1 MFVATR
7 HDNARGR
14 SLFQSIGS
22 CGWQEEWNFF
32 TFLEVEVN
40 RDIHIRVEDGAPLQ
54 QFHVFSQIVGYGHE
68 KGLDYWIIKNS
79 WSDSWGENGYM
90 RMVRNKNMC
99 GIATETSYPLV

>member
-1 MFVATR
+1 MQEADHYFNLFV
-7 HDNARGR
+7 
-14 SLFQSIGS
+14 LVIGKKNGIS
-22 CGWQEEWNFF
+22 FL
-32 TFLEVEVN
+32 FLEEEVN
-40 RDIHIRVEDGAPLQ
+40 RDIHIRVDDGAPLQ
-54 QFHVFSQIVGYGHE
+54 QFHIFFQIVGYGHE